1 MLKNLTLKII
11 EIEGTEIK
19 IPLEKLPKQSQVP
32 EDVIHDLRAIIQQ
45 KNQHIEAL
53 IDYSSNLT
61 DEVARLREAL
71 RKLIQ

>member
-1 MLKNLTLKII
+1 MSKNLTLKII

-32 EDVIHDLRAIIQQ
+32 EDVIHDLRVIIQQ